1 MVIVYN
7 MGIKEQL
14 NDNIREF
21 IKEAERSKKDNSYN
35 SAITLFFKAIAVL
48 TDLFLF
54 SKEGFIPSNHTERFD
69 VLRKKYPDVY
79 LILDRCFPLYQQ
91 TDRLK
96 MSKGHL
102 EAIENDFGKLVE
114 ITGISPDSKKN

>member
-1 MVIVYN
+1 

-14 NDNIREF
+14 KENIMEF
-21 IKEAERSKKDNSYN
+21 TKEAERAKKDNSYN
-35 SAITLFFKAIAVL
+35 SAITLFFKSIAVL
-48 TDLFLF
+48 TDLFLL

-69 VLRKKYPDVY
+69 VLRKKYPNIY

-91 TDRLK
+91 TYRLK

-114 ITGISPDSKKN
+114 ITGINPDSKRN